1 MFTTLSIFSN
11 LDKLLILRTKME
23 YLKEEEYLESFYDI
37 VNEIEK
43 EFNLYQKKMEE
54 KSEAIKVVTNKY
66 KNKLE
71 EYKKYLKEENNSDE
85 IKNKKL
91 NEIKTLSIAFR
102 NIIRNL
108 NEKNEDIQT
117 IMDKIQN
124 DNEKLF
130 NQVNN
135 FNFKS
140 NINNIPNVQN
150 GIRKFKKKLEIY
162 GGSIL
167 NEEPSYIVNYAGR
180 KGDILVG
187 FKNGTFAIG
196 KLMNKNLGISDSIIL
211 NHGRIQSMLVLK
223 GKYCYGFY
231 LMCSEIKKTI
241 SVIHP
246 SIQNDSFKMDEIQL
260 IKIEDEIPDIPNSIN
275 EGIKKEA
282 KVHLRELFDGNICA
296 FYQKNIFLWQIKSE
310 ANHQFFLNKIT
321 LSECINNIIQIGKN
335 KILALINKLNQFII
349 IDLNSLQEINYNL
362 SEQFNI
368 SLCEYSNIIYISD
381 EYFILSQGVKYEL
394 FKYKDEN
401 SELIHVDS
409 FNKSY
414 YSFEESS
421 EKIGNDCFILCE
433 ISGEKKYFSIYRFS
447 IKVGD
452 AKFELVGGP
461 YLVDVFDDM
470 LSYCILDEKYLII
483 ITKINKAV
491 YIFDI

>member
-1 MFTTLSIFSN
+1 
-11 LDKLLILRTKME
+11 ME
-23 YLKEEEYLESFYDI
+23 YLKEEEYIESFYDK
-37 VNEIEK
+37 VNAIEK

-66 KNKLE
+66 KNRLE
-71 EYKKYLKEENNSDE
+71 EYKKYLKEENINDE

-91 NEIKTLSIAFR
+91 NEIKTLSMAFR

-108 NEKNEDIQT
+108 NEKHEDIQA

-140 NINNIPNVQN
+140 NIYNIPNAQN
-150 GIRKFKKKLEIY
+150 GIRKFKNKLEIY

-167 NEEPSYIVNYAGR
+167 NEEPSYIVNYPGR

-187 FKNGTFAIG
+187 FKNGTFALG

-211 NHGRIQSMLVLK
+211 KHGRIQSMLVLK

-241 SVIHP
+241 SIIHP
-246 SIQNDSFKMDEIQL
+246 SIQNESFKMDEIQL
-260 IKIEDEIPDIPNSIN
+260 IKIEEEIPDISDSID
-275 EGIKKEA
+275 EGSKKEA
-282 KVHLRELFDGNICA
+282 KVQLREFFDGNICA

-321 LSECINNIIQIGKN
+321 LSHCINNIIQIGKN
-335 KILALINKLNQFII
+335 KILSLINKLNQFII
-349 IDLNSLQEINYNL
+349 IDLTSLQEINYNL
-362 SEQFNI
+362 FDKFNI
-368 SLCEYSNIIYISD
+368 TLCENSNIIYISE
-381 EYFILSQGVKYEL
+381 EYFILSQGDKYEL
-394 FKYKDEN
+394 FKYNDDN
-401 SELIHVDS
+401 SELIHIDS

-414 YSFEESS
+414 YSFLESY
-421 EKIGNDCFILCE
+421 EKIGNDYFILCE
-433 ISGEKKYFSIYRFS
+433 ISGEKKYFSIYKFS
-447 IKVGD
+447 RKVGD
-452 AKFELVGGP
+452 KKFELVGGP
-461 YLVDVFDDM
+461 YSVDVFDDM
-470 LSYCILDEKYLII
+470 LSYCILDEKYLVI